1 MKEVAVDWTVYIVR
15 CADGSLYTGISLEVS
30 RRVEEHNA
38 SDELGARYTRTRR
51 PVALV
56 YREAAASRA
65 AATRRER
72 EIKRLTRQ
80 KKEALV
86 AAAQPVVALC

>member
-1 MKEVAVDWTVYIVR
+1 MKESAVDWAVYMVR

-38 SDELGARYTRTRR
+38 SDELGSRYTRTRR
-51 PVALV
+51 PVSLV

-65 AATRRER
+65 AAARRER

-86 AAAQPVVALC
+86 AQSGLQAL